1 MSWHLDHAVLGAYR
15 AGRLGDVA
23 ADSVEAHLNAC
34 DACRLTVEVDDGRR
48 DRVWCRVL
56 DGTLTPKVRRGE
68 RVLRRVGVDPAS
80 SRLLAMTPSV
90 RPSWL
95 VSVVMVV
102 TLAMVV
108 SRNFDGGPV
117 MLLLVAPLVPVAG
130 VAASFGPGTD
140 PVYEVGLASPTG
152 GLRLLLL
159 RAVVV
164 LAVSSVAVAAPATVL
179 LEFRW
184 TAACL
189 LPALAV
195 TLLTLLLSSVVT
207 PGAAAAAV
215 SASWSATV
223 AAVAVGP
230 TLDSLARGVVQL
242 VFGALVAVLA
252 VGLVVRRQA
261 FECP

>member
-1 MSWHLDHAVLGAYR
+1 MSWHLDQAVLGMYR
-15 AGRLGDVA
+15 AGRLPDVA
-23 ADSVEAHLNAC
+23 ADSVEAHLEAC
-34 DACRLTVEVDDGRR
+34 DACRLLVDVDDGHRE
-48 DRVWCRVL
+48 RVWSRVL
-56 DGTLTPKVRRGE
+56 DETLTPTVRPGE
-68 RVLRRVGVDPAS
+68 RLLRRVGVDAAS

-102 TLAMVV
+102 TLAIVA

-140 PVYEVGLASPTG
+140 PLYEVGLASPTG

-159 RAVVV
+159 RAVAV

-179 LEFRW
+179 VELRW

-189 LPALAV
+189 LPALAL
-195 TLLTLLLSSVVT
+195 TLLTLLLSSMSPPAV
-207 PGAAAAAV
+207 AAAV
-215 SASWSATV
+215 VSGLWVAIV

-230 TLDSLARGVVQL
+230 TLDTFARGVIQA
-242 VFGALVAVLA
+242 VFAVVVAVLA
-252 VGLVVRRQA
+252 IGFVARRQA
-261 FECP
+261 FECT